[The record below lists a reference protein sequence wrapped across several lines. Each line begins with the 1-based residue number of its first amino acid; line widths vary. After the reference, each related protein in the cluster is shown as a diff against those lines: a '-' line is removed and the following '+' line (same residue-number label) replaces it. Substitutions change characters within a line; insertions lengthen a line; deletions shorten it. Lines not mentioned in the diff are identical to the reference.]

1 MSDGLNRQEAVPV
14 LLADHK
20 DMLIVTGLAG
30 SAKDIGALTQDGD
43 NTFTMAGAMG
53 GATAMG
59 LGLALAQPDR
69 RVVVVTGDGELLM
82 NLSSLATVAVAKA
95 PNLSIVCVDNGH
107 YQETGDQASHTSQG
121 VDLSAIAVGSGI
133 NTCRTVTSM
142 AEVEDARQLLSGAN
156 DTCFIHV
163 KLDRSPAPT
172 FKREMDA
179 ATVKTRFRK
188 ALLGVS

>member
-1 MSDGLNRQEAVPV
+1 MSDGVNRQVAIPA

-30 SAKDIGALTQDGD
+30 SAKDIGALTKDAD

-59 LGLALAQPDR
+59 LGLALAQPDK

-82 NLSSLATVAVAKA
+82 NLSSLATVSVAKA

-107 YQETGDQASHTSQG
+107 YQETGDQESHTSQG
-121 VDLSAIAVGSGI
+121 VDLAAIASGSGI
-133 NTCRTVTSM
+133 KTCRTVTTM
-142 AEVEDARQLLSGAN
+142 EEVEDARKLLAGAN
-156 DTCFIHV
+156 DTCFIHL
-163 KLDRSPAPT
+163 KIDRTPPPT
-172 FKREMDA
+172 FKRDMDA
-179 ATVKTRFRK
+179 ANVKTRFRK

>member
-1 MSDGLNRQEAVPV
+1 MSDGVNRQEAIPA

-30 SAKDIGALTQDGD
+30 SAKDIGALTKDAD

-59 LGLALAQPDR
+59 LGLALAQPNK

-121 VDLSAIAVGSGI
+121 VDMAAIAIGSGI
-133 NTCRTVTSM
+133 KTCKTVRTM
-142 AEVEDARQLLSGAN
+142 KEVEEARKLLAGAN
-156 DTCFIHV
+156 DTCFIHL
-163 KLDRSPAPT
+163 KIDRTPPPT
-172 FKREMDA
+172 FRREMDA

>member
-1 MSDGLNRQEAVPV
+1 MSEGVNRQEAIPA

-30 SAKDIGALTQDGD
+30 SAKDIGALTEDAD

-69 RVVVVTGDGELLM
+69 KVVVVTGDGELLM
-82 NLSSLATVAVAKA
+82 NMSSLATVAVAKA

-121 VDLSAIAVGSGI
+121 VDLAAIAAGSGI
-133 NTCRTVTSM
+133 KTCRTVTSM
-142 AEVEDARQLLSGAN
+142 DQVEDARSLLAGAN
-156 DTCFIHV
+156 DTCFIH
-163 KLDRSPAPT
+163 LRIDRTPPPT
-172 FKREMDA
+172 YRREMDA
-179 ATVKTRFRK
+179 AVVKTRFRK
-188 ALLGVS
+188 VVLGTT

>member
-1 MSDGLNRQEAVPV
+1 MAEGVARQEAVPA

-30 SAKDIGALTQDGD
+30 SAKDIGALTEDGD
-43 NTFTMAGAMG
+43 HTFTMAGAMG

-69 RVVVVTGDGELLM
+69 KVVVVTGDGELLM
-82 NLSSLATVAVAKA
+82 NMSSLATVAVAKA

-107 YQETGDQASHTSQG
+107 YQETGDQASHTSLG
-121 VDLSAIAVGSGI
+121 VDLAAIAAGSGI
-133 NTCRTVTSM
+133 KTCRTVETM
-142 AEVEDARQLLSGAN
+142 DQVEDARRLLAGAN

-163 KLDRSPAPT
+163 KLDRSEAPK
-172 FKREMDA
+172 FKRDMDA
-179 ATVKTRFRK
+179 ANVKARFRK
-188 ALLGVS
+188 YVGVD

>member
-1 MSDGLNRQEAVPV
+1 MSDGVNRQEAIPA

-30 SAKDIGALTQDGD
+30 SAKDIGHLTKDAD
-43 NTFTMAGAMG
+43 NIFTMAGAMG

-59 LGLALAQPDR
+59 LGLALAQPDK

-82 NLSSLATVAVAKA
+82 NMSSLATVAVAKA

-121 VDLSAIAVGSGI
+121 VDLAAIAVGSGI
-133 NTCRTVTSM
+133 KTCRTVTTM
-142 AEVEDARQLLSGAN
+142 AEVEDAKSLLAGAN
-156 DTCFIHV
+156 DTCFIHL
-163 KLDRSPAPT
+163 KIDRTPPPVY
-172 FKREMDA
+172 KREMDA

-188 ALLGVS
+188 LVLGAS

>member
-1 MSDGLNRQEAVPV
+1 MSDGVNRQEAIPA

-30 SAKDIGALTQDGD
+30 SAKDIGHLTKDAD

-82 NLSSLATVAVAKA
+82 NMSSLATVAVAKA
-95 PNLSIVCVDNGH
+95 SNLSIVCVDNGH

-121 VDLSAIAVGSGI
+121 VDLAAIAVGAGI
-133 NTCRTVTSM
+133 KTCRTVTTM
-142 AEVEDARQLLSGAN
+142 EEVEDARKLLAGAN
-156 DTCFIHV
+156 DTCFIHL
-163 KLDRSPAPT
+163 KIDRTPPPV

-188 ALLGVS
+188 LVLGTS